1 MTTVSAPS
9 AANAPD
15 ANKAAAK
22 SNTLNYNDFLKLMI
36 AQLKNQ
42 DPLNPTNST
51 EYMSQ
56 IAQFSSVEQG
66 INTNA
71 KLDQLL
77 VNSNISQASTMIGL
91 AVKGTDGTVGVIA
104 SVRIDSSGSTAIL
117 TNGKEVPITAG
128 VTIGYPGTP
137 APTPTPDPTPST

>member
-1 MTTVSAPS
+1 MTTIPATGNSS
-9 AANAPD
+9 GTQNTTSND
-15 ANKAAAK
+15 AAK
-22 SNTLNYNDFLKLMI
+22 NSTLNYNDFLKLMV
-36 AQLKNQ
+36 AQLQNQ
-42 DPLNPTNST
+42 DPLNPTDST

-91 AVKGTDGTVGVIA
+91 SLTSADGSVSGIVT

-117 TNGKEVPITAG
+117 NNGKEVPITQG
-128 VTIGYPGTP
+128 VVLGYQ
-137 APTPTPDPTPST
+137 

>member
-1 MTTVSAPS
+1 MTTVPPTGGTSGQTATQ
-9 AANAPD
+9 
-15 ANKAAAK
+15 AAAK

-42 DPLNPTNST
+42 DPLNPTDST
-51 EYMSQ
+51 QYMSQ
-56 IAQFSSVEQG
+56 IAQFSSVEQA
-66 INTNA
+66 INTNS

-91 AVKGTDGTVGVIA
+91 TLKSPDGITGVIQ

-117 TNGKEVPITAG
+117 TTGKEVPISAG
-128 VTIGYPGTP
+128 VTIGYPT
-137 APTPTPDPTPST
+137 T

>member
-1 MTTVSAPS
+1 MTTIPATGNSSGTQNTAS
-9 AANAPD
+9 ND
-15 ANKAAAK
+15 ATKN
-22 SNTLNYNDFLKLMI
+22 STLNYNDFLKLMV
-36 AQLKNQ
+36 AQLRNQ
-42 DPLNPTNST
+42 DPLNPTDST

-77 VNSNISQASTMIGL
+77 VNSNISQASTMVGL
-91 AVKGTDGTVGVIA
+91 TLTSADGSVSGIVM

-117 TNGKEVPITAG
+117 NNGKEVPITQG
-128 VTIGYPGTP
+128 VVLGY
-137 APTPTPDPTPST
+137 

>member
-1 MTTVSAPS
+1 MTTIPATGNSSGTQNTAS
-9 AANAPD
+9 ND
-15 ANKAAAK
+15 ASKN
-22 SNTLNYNDFLKLMI
+22 STLNYNDFLNLMV
-36 AQLKNQ
+36 AQLQNQ
-42 DPLNPTNST
+42 DPLNPTDST

-91 AVKGTDGTVGVIA
+91 SLTSADGSVSGIVT

-117 TNGKEVPITAG
+117 NNGKEVPITQG
-128 VTIGYPGTP
+128 VVLGYQ
-137 APTPTPDPTPST
+137 

>member
-1 MTTVSAPS
+1 MTTIPPTGNTAGTQ
-9 AANAPD
+9 NT
-15 ANKAAAK
+15 AAAEATK
-22 SNTLNYNDFLKLMI
+22 NSTMNYNDFLKLMV
-36 AQLKNQ
+36 AQLRNQ
-42 DPLNPTNST
+42 DPLNPTDST

-91 AVKGTDGTVGVIA
+91 PLTSADKSISGIVA
-104 SVRIDSSGSTAIL
+104 SVRIDASGSTAIL
-117 TNGKEVPITAG
+117 DSGQEVPITQG
-128 VTIGYPGTP
+128 VVLGYQ
-137 APTPTPDPTPST
+137 

>member
-1 MTTVSAPS
+1 MTTVPS
-9 AANAPD
+9 TSGTGTQTATQ
-15 ANKAAAK
+15 AAAK

-42 DPLNPTNST
+42 DPLNPTDST
-51 EYMSQ
+51 QYMSQ

-66 INTNA
+66 INTNS

-91 AVKGTDGTVGVIA
+91 TLKGPDGTTGVIQ

-117 TNGKEVPITAG
+117 TSGKEVPISAG
-128 VTIGYPGTP
+128 VTIGYPIT
-137 APTPTPDPTPST
+137 